1 MKTVSS
7 KILLA
12 LAIVSLLIL
21 GGVFVKSALEDKKK
35 PGKDIKEVLGEQS
48 NILQSAATDLASPL
62 NSKIQNTIDNAKNV
76 VSGKTVEVE
85 KMIISTLEKEVAD
98 FSKNQVDNLKLQI
111 CKDWGV
117 ITITPTQSPR

>member
-12 LAIVSLLIL
+12 LAIISLLIL
-21 GGVFVKSALEDKKK
+21 GGVFIKGSIQDKKR
-35 PGKDIKEVLGEQS
+35 PGADLKEVLGEQS
-48 NILQSAATDLASPL
+48 SILQSAATDLASPI
-62 NSKIQNTIDNAKNV
+62 NSKIQNSIDSAKNV

-85 KMIISTLEKEVAD
+85 KMIITTLEKEVAD

-117 ITITPTQSPR
+117 ILITPTQSPR